1 MLHRQL
7 HSKLLH
13 NVYSNRQCKKSYLVC
28 LIFTVRGC
36 YNNKMAQIQG
46 VLCLRGFLRLLSYVV
61 PVKSKVKIS
70 QNFVAFSEY
79 MNFKKI
85 NMNACG
91 RPTSIT
97 LSAPILFV
105 KMANIDVHNT
115 RQNAI
120 NAINCMNAVFWEP
133 QYIFSVY

>member
-1 MLHRQL
+1 MKARELNYAIAVDHGL
-7 HSKLLH
+7 FH
-13 NVYSNRQCKKSYLVC
+13 NVSTYLHLVTKP
-28 LIFTVRGC
+28 F
-36 YNNKMAQIQG
+36 NIQ
-46 VLCLRGFLRLLSYVV
+46 L
-61 PVKSKVKIS
+61 K
-70 QNFVAFSEY
+70 
-79 MNFKKI
+79 
-85 NMNACG
+85 CG